1 MRGGFGK
8 RPDFFRIFF
17 RLPSLREAHFIN
29 GRFIKLY
36 CEFFLKN
43 VKKCKKVRQD
53 KIRQQNAQ
61 FSLVSEG
68 VPLGVLIM
76 TAAMVPH
83 PEITNIL
90 KVRKYILKIKE
101 IQEALFEQI

>member
-1 MRGGFGK
+1 MTILLVNQIRRGHRGTAK
-8 RPDFFRIFF
+8 DSSSISRT
-17 RLPSLREAHFIN
+17 
-29 GRFIKLY
+29 
-36 CEFFLKN
+36 FL
-43 VKKCKKVRQD
+43 
-53 KIRQQNAQ
+53 AQ